1 MWLVLECACSACLR
15 VRFRL
20 IVSKNSRVKLWWL
33 RLVPVSR
40 IKASFRF
47 LQDIVIFMWGQ
58 VKTEIYLPTD
68 WASGFHI
75 IFPAL
80 TCPHLL
86 FNSFTI
92 PSLTLSK
99 TFRLF
104 IANRACSADSLVSNS
119 TKQYGSVDPAYTW
132 KKSWSEIYLKLYK
145 NDKFNPLAPEPPIT
159 ANADPHPFHC
169 LWRHQ
174 F

>member
-1 MWLVLECACSACLR
+1 
-15 VRFRL
+15 
-20 IVSKNSRVKLWWL
+20 
-33 RLVPVSR
+33 
-40 IKASFRF
+40 
-47 LQDIVIFMWGQ
+47 MWGQ

-86 FNSFTI
+86 FKSFKI
-92 PSLTLSK
+92 PLLTLSK

-119 TKQYGSVDPAYTW
+119 TKQYGSVDPVYTW
-132 KKSWSEIYLKLYK
+132 KKNLSEIYLNIKTINLTHL
-145 NDKFNPLAPEPPIT
+145 PLNYP
-159 ANADPHPFHC
+159 
-169 LWRHQ
+169 
-174 F
+174 

>member
-1 MWLVLECACSACLR
+1 MNILLLLLWCDNIYHVTSFRMCLSLH
-15 VRFRL
+15 VRFWL
-20 IVSKNSRVKLWWL
+20 IISKNSRVKLWWL
-33 RLVPVSR
+33 RFVPVSR
-40 IKASFRF
+40 IKAFEISQKASFRF

-68 WASGFHI
+68 WESGFHI

-86 FNSFTI
+86 FKSFTI
-92 PSLTLSK
+92 PLLTLSK

-119 TKQYGSVDPAYTW
+119 TKQYGSVDPVYTW
-132 KKSWSEIYLKLYK
+132 KKNWSERYI
-145 NDKFNPLAPEPPIT
+145 
-159 ANADPHPFHC
+159 
-169 LWRHQ
+169 
-174 F
+174 